1 MRYHWA
7 TELFI
12 VLYNYSIVTLKRSLS
27 ILAGI
32 GLQIGAANADVS
44 SPNEQDPMT
53 SSEHELARTRRDA
66 EDSLQIDEVADRSRR
81 LPRLGARAALGV
93 RSSDKRLP
101 RLGRERRLP
110 RLGLRE
116 PLSKRLP
123 RLGKRL
129 PRLGRE
135 ADELDRWDA
144 TYLEGT
150 SEAFEHGDEK
160 RLPRLGRFLVK
171 RLPRLGLRSIGHYYG
186 DEVDDSLSPL
196 HSTASDFPR
205 VMERAAPVPRL
216 GKRASPFPRLGKRAS
231 PFPRLGERASP
242 FPRLG
247 RSYEVDEDVLS
258 DGRMF

>member
-1 MRYHWA
+1 MA
-7 TELFI
+7 TLTPLILLFI
-12 VLYNYSIVTLKRSLS
+12 CAVGLQ
-27 ILAGI
+27 GI

-44 SPNEQDPMT
+44 SPDEQDPMT
-53 SSEHELARTRRDA
+53 SSEHESARTRRDA
-66 EDSLQIDEVADRSRR
+66 EDSLQNDDVDDRSKR
-81 LPRLGARAALGV
+81 LPRLGA

-116 PLSKRLP
+116 PLNKRLP

-144 TYLEGT
+144 GTDLEGT
-150 SEAFEHGDEK
+150 SEAVVHDDEK
-160 RLPRLGRFLVK
+160 RLPRLGRFVVK
-171 RLPRLGLRSIGHYYG
+171 RLPRLGLRSIGYYY
-186 DEVDDSLSPL
+186 DDDDDVTADDSSNSLHEL
-196 HSTASDFPR
+196 HSRASPFPR
-205 VMERAAPVPRL
+205 VGQRAAPVPRL

-247 RSYEVDEDVLS
+247 RGYEVDEDVLS